1 MANIKLSNVIG
12 APFPDY
18 VLQQLAIRANRNAA
32 QTRDI
37 QDVLFVAN
45 KSAWA
50 RLVSSVNIN
59 GNQDD
64 LVKFYD
70 NLKLGNIQSL
80 DPDALAK
87 NWILEAGTSIQGS
100 QRDALFNPE
109 GLTLRQGIGPEGA
122 YGLGGTAELGYRP
135 MPGLT
140 SIQVETLGRLGSLRQ
155 ATISFK
161 VWNINQLN
169 VIEALYF
176 RLGYSMLLEWGHTQ
190 YFNNIDTTTSRFN
203 PEGVFV
209 TNEIYGIPDPFSAT
223 PNRRK
228 LEIQQE
234 IARKSRET
242 SGNYD
247 GMLGVVS
254 NFNWAFNQE
263 GGYDCTVRII
273 GPGAIMNTVRVNQ
286 AYQLPEG
293 DIKRFLRNQEI
304 LKKRL
309 QQIEANQKAL
319 ADKLASA
326 TGGAGGAST
335 GAPPPVPTSFAIL
348 KEYLVT
354 YDGADPALELYNN
367 PDYRVIGYDFLPS
380 GGDIKQNESF
390 ATFNTPSRP
399 NVTTTT
405 RDKRLQ
411 VDKAYSGLYIRYLNA
426 PFGNISPDRN
436 NTVSAVLV
444 PEIFER
450 FGNAITV
457 TNNTIGANN
466 LSGTDLTNQTRQILN
481 DAGINVSSGVFQ
493 LAQNLIYDVR
503 TGNAPVGLSAPDYKV
518 AEARDINGRL
528 NGDRKN
534 FFLAKRVSGSP
545 GLLYFSG
552 EISAVSVDGNT
563 EADFPPTRKAIIQA
577 LEQYIT
583 NGNSGQ
589 GVNANITSIRKAVPA
604 QINISDVVGSVG
616 FSGAARGLIALAS
629 AAESLFRTALSQLGF
644 TNTPTPVS
652 GNPDG
657 VIIDGTIRLDDVV
670 VPYAGTN
677 SAFASQTRK
686 YTIFIKYETNNLLL
700 FRPAPSL
707 ATPANKKGSG
717 SGAGGGGST
726 VKNTVSDTQ
735 KDRSDGFQS
744 ALHAMLTIV
753 QAEVQARADEK
764 KNVAWLSIDKSTTY
778 KNIVNNFF
786 AKGILNGVLD
796 PTSVTTNPDL
806 KYALKGFNANLMLD
820 PSLLSQIPDVDF
832 VELTKAFI
840 VRYDQDLDD
849 GIPDTV
855 RCPVYISFGFLLAFL
870 ANMCIVYDSTRLLRD
885 IPPGNSND
893 QRPYFYIDFNPKT
906 NLCLTFPQQFSV
918 DPFVCLI
925 PFNATDSEYK
935 SIFPPAT
942 LAGAGLKFNPQKT
955 NPLLEKLTEAKYNFQ
970 SDSANRGEIMK
981 ILLNV
986 DYLLNLLS
994 EFQYSD
1000 PEHAVNLQPFIERI
1014 LVDVGKATGNAN
1026 YFRLVYRDDAN
1037 TAQILDYQICPRYQS
1052 PFAQETTMTDRTA
1065 YNNNRRSTDLDTR
1078 ITSGELP
1085 VFGSGSLAREF
1096 QLKTTISTNLA
1107 KIIAIS
1113 ASPATGSINATDHS
1127 SFSTLNELYVD
1138 RYKPYPGDAASVQAA
1153 ANTNT
1158 KGSSTKANDV
1168 KAAEFFDKHTIN
1180 INSSFKVAK
1189 SDIEQAKNYY
1199 IERISKVKSG
1209 LPEAVATAPIPANAE
1224 ITIDGIS
1231 GILMYNAFTIPEER
1245 LPISLRGLNGNA
1257 RFGFIT
1263 SGLVHTIENNQWL
1276 TKLTGQMFPLRESSG
1291 LGRSVLF
1298 VDPNQISLAASTG
1311 PTPGTFSRV
1320 PRGTDLFRGN
1330 NASSTSDYLLGSPK
1344 RVPNTPAHPNW
1355 GGRANTWP
1363 NNNAWDLGANAGTPV
1378 YAIVDGTVTSIYFS
1392 ENNDTVWGYSFTL
1405 VGGRGSFFYTHLD
1418 HVTVKS
1424 GTTVSR
1430 GDLVGYIGLF
1440 PDSYGTRLVNF
1451 PHLHIGVQNGK
1462 LTNYVDLTG
1471 KFI

>member
-50 RLVSSVNIN
+50 RLVSSVDIN
-59 GNQDD
+59 GDQDD
-64 LVKFYD
+64 LIKFYG

-80 DPDALAK
+80 DPNALAK

-122 YGLGGTAELGYRP
+122 YGLGGTQELGYRP

-190 YFNNIDTTTSRFN
+190 YFNNINSTTGQFT
-203 PEGVFV
+203 PQGVFV
-209 TNEIYGIPDPFSAT
+209 TNEIYGIADPFEVNT
-223 PNRRK
+223 NRRK

-247 GMLGVVS
+247 GMLGLVS
-254 NFNWAFNQE
+254 NFNWSFNQE

-273 GPGAIMNTVRVNQ
+273 GPGAIMNTTRVNQ
-286 AYQLPEG
+286 IYQLPDG
-293 DIKRFLRNQEI
+293 DIKRYLRNQEI
-304 LKKRL
+304 IKKRL
-309 QQIEANQKAL
+309 LQIEANQRAL
-319 ADKLASA
+319 ADKIAA
-326 TGGAGGAST
+326 AKAGGDGGSI
-335 GAPPPVPTSFAIL
+335 PPPAAPTSFTQL

-354 YDGADPALELYNN
+354 YDGNDPAFEPYNRL
-367 PDYRVIGYDFLPS
+367 DYRVIGYDFTS
-380 GGDIKQNESF
+380 TGTEIAQDETY
-390 ATFNTPSRP
+390 ATFNSPSRP
-399 NVTTTT
+399 TVTTALTS
-405 RDKRLQ
+405 KRLQ

-426 PFGNISPDRN
+426 PFGNISPSNDKL
-436 NTVSAVLV
+436 NTVPAVLD
-444 PEIFER
+444 PNIFGR
-450 FGNAITV
+450 FGNAV
-457 TNNTIGANN
+457 TLDNSIGTTA
-466 LSGTDLTNQTRQILN
+466 SGFQGSQLTDKTRNILN
-481 DAGINVSSGVFQ
+481 SAGVTVSNGGVFQ
-493 LAQNLIYDVR
+493 LAQELIYDVDSGFLGDTVTQR
-503 TGNAPVGLSAPDYKV
+503 SLND
-518 AEARDINGRL
+518 RL
-528 NGDRKN
+528 ENDKKSFFFAIKISGDPK
-534 FFLAKRVSGSP
+534 
-545 GLLYFSG
+545 LLYFSG
-552 EISAVSVDGNT
+552 EISAVPVDQGGGI
-563 EADFPPTRKAIIQA
+563 EVDFPATRKVIIEA
-577 LEQYIT
+577 LELYLTQGNNGLGATASIASIRRGPSATTLLRQGLSGGALT
-583 NGNSGQ
+583 NPPPSILNSFISRIKSFFGNS
-589 GVNANITSIRKAVPA
+589 TPPPA
-604 QINISDVVGSVG
+604 PT
-616 FSGAARGLIALAS
+616 SGANF
-629 AAESLFRTALSQLGF
+629 EVVV
-644 TNTPTPVS
+644 N
-652 GNPDG
+652 
-657 VIIDGTIRLDDVV
+657 GTIKLENVV
-670 VPYAGTN
+670 VPYQGSN
-677 SAFASQTRK
+677 PAFASQTRK
-686 YTIFIKYETNNLLL
+686 YNIFIKYETNDFLL

-717 SGAGGGGST
+717 SGAGGGGSV
-726 VKNTVSDTQ
+726 VKNTVNDTQ
-735 KDRSDGFQS
+735 KNRSDGFQS

-753 QAEVQARADEK
+753 QAEVQARAEEK
-764 KNVAWLSIDKSTTY
+764 KSVAWLSIDKSTTY
-778 KNIVNNFF
+778 KTIINNFF
-786 AKGILNGVLD
+786 TKGILNGVLD
-796 PTSVTTNPDL
+796 PTSVTANPDL

-820 PSLLSQIPDVDF
+820 LNLLNQIPDVDF

-870 ANMCIVYDSTRLLRD
+870 SNMCIVYDSTRPLRD
-885 IPPGNSND
+885 IAPGSND

-918 DPFVCLI
+918 DPFVCLV
-925 PFNATDSEYK
+925 PFNATDSQYR
-935 SIFPPAT
+935 SIFPSAS
-942 LAGAGLKFNPQKT
+942 LASADIKFNPQK
-955 NPLLEKLTEAKYNFQ
+955 NNVLSGALNAANYSFQ

-981 ILLNV
+981 ILLNI

-1000 PEHAVNLQPFIERI
+1000 PEHAVNLQPFLERI

-1037 TAQILDYQICPRYQS
+1037 TAQILDYQICPRYKS
-1052 PFAQETTMTDRTA
+1052 PFAEETTMTDRTA

-1113 ASPATGSINATDHS
+1113 ASPLTTSVNATDHS
-1127 SFSTLNELYVD
+1127 SFSTLNELYID
-1138 RYKPYPGDAASVQAA
+1138 RYKPYPGDAASAQAA

-1168 KAAEFFDKHTIN
+1168 KAAEFFDLHTTN
-1180 INSSFKVAK
+1180 IYSSFKVAK
-1189 SDIEQAKNYY
+1189 SDIELAKNYY

-1209 LPEAVATAPIPANAE
+1209 LPEAVATAPIPANVE

-1291 LGRSVLF
+1291 LGKSVLF
-1298 VDPNQISLAASTG
+1298 VDQNQISLGVSTG
-1311 PTPGTFSRV
+1311 PTPGTFSNV
-1320 PRGTDLFRGN
+1320 PRGTDLFRSS
-1330 NASSTSDYLLGSPK
+1330 NAPSTSDYLLGSPK
-1344 RVPNTPAHPNW
+1344 RIPNTPAHANW
-1355 GGRANTWP
+1355 GGLGNTWP
-1363 NNNAWDLGANAGTPV
+1363 NKNAWDLGANAGTPV
-1378 YAIVDGTVTSIYFS
+1378 YAIVDGTVTGIYFS
-1392 ENNDTVWGYSFTL
+1392 ENNVTVWGYAFTL

-1424 GTTVSR
+1424 GTRVSR
-1430 GDLVGYIGLF
+1430 GDLVGYIGQF

-1451 PHLHIGVQNGK
+1451 SHLHIGVQNGK
-1462 LTNYVDLTG
+1462 LTDYVDLTG